1 VQIFV
6 SSDVVHRAI
15 VIRMCAICLI

>member
-1 VQIFV
+1 VKIFV